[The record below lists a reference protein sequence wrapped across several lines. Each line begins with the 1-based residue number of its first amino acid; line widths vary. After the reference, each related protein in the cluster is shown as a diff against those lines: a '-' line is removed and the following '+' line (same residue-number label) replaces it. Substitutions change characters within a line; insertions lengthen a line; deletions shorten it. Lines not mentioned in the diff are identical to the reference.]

1 MGLFRPPLSRKG
13 QRPAADC
20 SSLSAMTTL
29 APPTYDPADPAVRRD
44 PFPLYARLQDED
56 PVHWSPA
63 LRAWVLTRYE
73 DVRQM
78 MLSESMSPDRLRP
91 FYAQLKGERRDTLAE
106 VMRYMSLWMV
116 FRDPPEHTRLR
127 RLVGTVFNLKAL
139 EGLAGPVARVVDHLL
154 DQLPTDR
161 PVDWAQQVAMPLPA
175 YVIMDMLKIPYAAYP
190 ELKEASDELRA
201 FIGGARADDDRY
213 ARARRGAER
222 LATFFRQVIAERR
235 AAPGDD
241 FVSRMIA
248 ARDDEGRLSEDE
260 LVATCMLVLFA
271 GHETT
276 THLLGN
282 AVHALLDHPDQLQRL
297 RDDPALITSAVEEF
311 RRYDGPSNAI
321 ARVVKVEHQ
330 IEGRTLKAGDRVFGF
345 ANAANRDPRAF
356 TDPQD
361 LDIARTPNRHLTF
374 GFGLHFCMGAP
385 LARLEGKLCIGSLV
399 QRFGRIER
407 VRGPEGEPDW
417 IDALAMRGV
426 SRLPI
431 QLG

>member
-1 MGLFRPPLSRKG
+1 
-13 QRPAADC
+13 
-20 SSLSAMTTL
+20 MTAL
-29 APPTYDPADPAVRRD
+29 AYDPADPAVRRN
-44 PFPLYARLQDED
+44 PFPLYARLQDDD

-63 LRAWVLTRYE
+63 LKAWVLTRYD

-78 MLSESMSPDRLRP
+78 LLTDAMSPDRLRP
-91 FYAQLKGERRDTLAE
+91 FYAQLQGERRDTLAE

-139 EGLAGPVARVVDHLL
+139 EALDGPVTRVVDHLL
-154 DQLPTDR
+154 DQLPTGE
-161 PVDWAQQVAMPLPA
+161 PIDWARQVAAPLPA
-175 YVIMDMLKIPYAAYP
+175 YVIMDMLAIPYSAFP

-201 FIGGARADDDRY
+201 FIGGARADGDRY
-213 ARARRGAER
+213 ATARRGAER
-222 LATFFRQVIAERR
+222 LASFFRDLIAQRR

-282 AVHALLDHPDQLQRL
+282 AVNALLDHPDQLQRL
-297 RDDPALITSAVEEF
+297 QDRPEDPALITSAVEEF
-311 RRYDGPSNAI
+311 LRYDGPSNAL
-321 ARVVKVEHQ
+321 ARVVKVKHQ
-330 IEGRTLKAGDRVFGF
+330 IDGKTLRVGDRVFGF

-356 TDPQD
+356 TDPQGLD
-361 LDIARTPNRHLTF
+361 LGRTPNRHLTF
-374 GFGLHFCMGAP
+374 GFGTHFCMGAP
-385 LARLEGKLCIGSLV
+385 LARLEGQRCIGRLV
-399 QRFGRIER
+399 QRFASIRR
-407 VRGPEGEPDW
+407 APCEPDW
-417 IDALAMRGV
+417 VDALAMRGV
-426 SRLPI
+426 FTLPVI
-431 QLG
+431 LN

>member
-1 MGLFRPPLSRKG
+1 MT
-13 QRPAADC
+13 
-20 SSLSAMTTL
+20 SLA
-29 APPTYDPADPAVRRD
+29 YDPADPDVRRN
-44 PFPLYARLQDED
+44 PFPLYARLQDHD

-78 MLSESMSPDRLRP
+78 MLADTLSPDRLRP
-91 FYAQLKGERRDTLAE
+91 FYAQLQGERRELLSE
-106 VMRYMSLWMV
+106 VMRYLSLWLV

-139 EGLAGPVARVVDHLL
+139 ESMDGPVIRVVDHLL

-161 PVDWAQQVAMPLPA
+161 PIDWARDVAMPLPA

-201 FIGGARADDDRY
+201 FIGGARADGDRY
-213 ARARRGAER
+213 ARARDGAAR
-222 LATFFRQVIAERR
+222 LANFFRSLIAERR

-282 AVHALLDHPDQLQRL
+282 AVHALLDHPDQLQKL
-297 RDDPALITSAVEEF
+297 RDDSGLIDSAVEEF
-311 RRYDGPSNAI
+311 LRYDGPSNAL
-321 ARVVKVEHQ
+321 ARVVKVDHEL
-330 IEGRTLKAGDRVFGF
+330 EGRVLKAGDRVFGF

-356 TDPQD
+356 TDPQG
-361 LDIARTPNRHLTF
+361 LDIARPQNRHLTF

-385 LARLEGKLCIGSLV
+385 LARLEAKRCIGRLV
-399 QRFGRIER
+399 ERFPRIER
-407 VRGPEGEPDW
+407 AAGAPDW

-426 SRLPI
+426 STLPV

>member
-1 MGLFRPPLSRKG
+1 
-13 QRPAADC
+13 
-20 SSLSAMTTL
+20 MTAL
-29 APPTYDPADPAVRRD
+29 AYDPADSAVRRN
-44 PFPLYARLQDED
+44 PFPLYARLQDDD

-63 LRAWVLTRYE
+63 LKAWVLTRYD

-78 MLSESMSPDRLRP
+78 LLTDAMSPDRLRP
-91 FYAQLKGERRDTLAE
+91 FYAQLQCERRDTLAE

-139 EGLAGPVARVVDHLL
+139 EALDGPVTRVVDHLL
-154 DQLPTDR
+154 DQLPTGV
-161 PVDWAQQVAMPLPA
+161 PVDWAQQVAAPLPA
-175 YVIMDMLKIPYAAYP
+175 YVIMDMLAIPYSDFP

-201 FIGGARADDDRY
+201 FIGGARADGDRY
-213 ARARRGAER
+213 ATARRGAER
-222 LATFFRQVIAERR
+222 LASFFRDLIAQRR

-282 AVHALLDHPDQLQRL
+282 AVNALLDHPDQLQRL
-297 RDDPALITSAVEEF
+297 QDRPEDPALITSAVEEF
-311 RRYDGPSNAI
+311 LRYDGPSNAL

-330 IEGRTLKAGDRVFGF
+330 IDGKTLRVGDRVFGF

-356 TDPQD
+356 TDPQGLD
-361 LDIARTPNRHLTF
+361 LGRTPNRHLTF
-374 GFGLHFCMGAP
+374 GFGTHFCMGAP
-385 LARLEGKLCIGSLV
+385 LARLEGQRCVGRLV
-399 QRFGRIER
+399 QRFTHIRR
-407 VRGPEGEPDW
+407 APGEPDW
-417 IDALAMRGV
+417 VDALAMRGV
-426 SRLPI
+426 FTLPVI
-431 QLG
+431 LN

>member
-1 MGLFRPPLSRKG
+1 
-13 QRPAADC
+13 
-20 SSLSAMTTL
+20 MTAL
-29 APPTYDPADPAVRRD
+29 AYDPADSAVRRN
-44 PFPLYARLQDED
+44 PFPLYARLQDDD

-63 LRAWVLTRYE
+63 LKAWVLTRYD

-78 MLSESMSPDRLRP
+78 LLTDAMSPDRLRP
-91 FYAQLKGERRDTLAE
+91 FYAQLQCERRDTLAE

-139 EGLAGPVARVVDHLL
+139 EALDGPVTRVVDHLL
-154 DQLPTDR
+154 DQLPTGV
-161 PVDWAQQVAMPLPA
+161 PIDWARQVAAPLPA
-175 YVIMDMLKIPYAAYP
+175 YVIMDMLAIPYSDFP

-201 FIGGARADDDRY
+201 FIGGARADGDRY
-213 ARARRGAER
+213 ATARRGAER
-222 LATFFRQVIAERR
+222 LASFFRDLIAQRR

-282 AVHALLDHPDQLQRL
+282 AVNALLDHPDQLQRL
-297 RDDPALITSAVEEF
+297 QDRPEDPALITSAVEEF
-311 RRYDGPSNAI
+311 LRYDGPSNAL

-330 IEGRTLKAGDRVFGF
+330 IDGKTLRVGDRVFGF

-356 TDPQD
+356 TDPQGLD
-361 LDIARTPNRHLTF
+361 LGRTPNRHLTF
-374 GFGLHFCMGAP
+374 GFGTHFCMGAP
-385 LARLEGKLCIGSLV
+385 LARLEGQRCVGRLV
-399 QRFGRIER
+399 QRFTHIRR
-407 VRGPEGEPDW
+407 APGEPDW
-417 IDALAMRGV
+417 VDALAMRGV
-426 SRLPI
+426 FTLPVI
-431 QLG
+431 LN

>member
-1 MGLFRPPLSRKG
+1 
-13 QRPAADC
+13 
-20 SSLSAMTTL
+20 MTAL
-29 APPTYDPADPAVRRD
+29 AYDPADPAVRRN
-44 PFPLYARLQDED
+44 PFPLYARLQDDD

-63 LRAWVLTRYE
+63 LKAWVLTRYD

-78 MLSESMSPDRLRP
+78 LLTDAMSPDRLRP
-91 FYAQLKGERRDTLAE
+91 FYAQLQCERRDTLAE

-139 EGLAGPVARVVDHLL
+139 EALDGPVTRVVDHLL
-154 DQLPTDR
+154 DQLPTGV
-161 PVDWAQQVAMPLPA
+161 PIDWARQVAAPLPA
-175 YVIMDMLKIPYAAYP
+175 YVIMDMLAIPYSDFP

-201 FIGGARADDDRY
+201 FIGGARADGDRY
-213 ARARRGAER
+213 ATARRGAER
-222 LATFFRQVIAERR
+222 LASFFRDLIAQRR

-282 AVHALLDHPDQLQRL
+282 AVNALLDHPDQLQRL
-297 RDDPALITSAVEEF
+297 QDRPEDPALITSAVEEF
-311 RRYDGPSNAI
+311 LRYDGPSNAL

-330 IEGRTLKAGDRVFGF
+330 IDGKTLRVGDRVFGF

-356 TDPQD
+356 TDPQGLD
-361 LDIARTPNRHLTF
+361 LGRTPNRHLTF
-374 GFGLHFCMGAP
+374 GFGTHFCMGAP
-385 LARLEGKLCIGSLV
+385 LARLEGQRCVGRLV
-399 QRFGRIER
+399 QRFASIRR
-407 VRGPEGEPDW
+407 APGEPDW
-417 IDALAMRGV
+417 VDALAMRGV
-426 SRLPI
+426 FTLPVI
-431 QLG
+431 LN

>member
-1 MGLFRPPLSRKG
+1 
-13 QRPAADC
+13 
-20 SSLSAMTTL
+20 MTTAL
-29 APPTYDPADPAVRRD
+29 HFDPADAAVRRN
-44 PFPLYARLQDED
+44 PFPIFARLQDED

-78 MLSESMSPDRLRP
+78 LLSDTLSPDRLRP
-91 FYAQLKGERRDTLAE
+91 FYAQLQGERRDTLSE

-116 FRDPPEHTRLR
+116 FRDPPEHTRLGK
-127 RLVGTVFNLKAL
+127 LVGTVFNLKAL
-139 EGLAGPVARVVDHLL
+139 EAMAEPVGRVVDHLL
-154 DQLPTDR
+154 DQLPTDQ
-161 PVDWAQQVAMPLPA
+161 PVDWAQQVAAPLPA
-175 YVIMDMLKIPYAAYP
+175 YVIMDMLKIPYAAFP

-201 FIGGARADDDRY
+201 FIGGARADGDRY
-213 ARARRGAER
+213 ATARRGAER
-222 LATFFRQVIAERR
+222 LASFFRALIAERR

-248 ARDDEGRLSEDE
+248 ARDEGGRLSEDE
-260 LVATCMLVLFA
+260 LIATCMLVLFA

-297 RDDPALITSAVEEF
+297 RDEPGLINSAVEEF
-311 RRYDGPSNAI
+311 LRYDGPSHAL
-321 ARVVKVEHQ
+321 ARVVKTDHEVD
-330 IEGRTLKAGDRVFGF
+330 GKLLKAGDRVFGF
-345 ANAANRDPRAF
+345 ANAGNRDPRAF
-356 TDPQD
+356 TDPQG
-361 LDIARTPNRHLTF
+361 LDIGRTPNRHLTF

-385 LARLEGKLCIGSLV
+385 LARIEGQQCIGRLL
-399 QRFGRIER
+399 QRFKRIER
-407 VRGPEGEPDW
+407 APGEPEW

-426 SRLPI
+426 SRLPV

>member
-1 MGLFRPPLSRKG
+1 
-13 QRPAADC
+13 
-20 SSLSAMTTL
+20 MTAL
-29 APPTYDPADPAVRRD
+29 AYDPADPAVRRN
-44 PFPLYARLQDED
+44 PFPLYARLQDDD

-63 LRAWVLTRYE
+63 LKAWVLTRYD

-78 MLSESMSPDRLRP
+78 LLTDAMSPDRLRP
-91 FYAQLKGERRDTLAE
+91 FYAQLQCERRDTLAE

-139 EGLAGPVARVVDHLL
+139 EALDGPVTRVVDHLL
-154 DQLPTDR
+154 DQLPTGV
-161 PVDWAQQVAMPLPA
+161 PIDWARQVAAPLPA
-175 YVIMDMLKIPYAAYP
+175 YVIMDMLAIPYSDFP

-201 FIGGARADDDRY
+201 FIGGARADGDRY
-213 ARARRGAER
+213 ATARRGAER
-222 LATFFRQVIAERR
+222 LASFFRDLIAQRR

-282 AVHALLDHPDQLQRL
+282 AVNALLDHPDQLQRL
-297 RDDPALITSAVEEF
+297 QDRPEDPALITSAVEEF
-311 RRYDGPSNAI
+311 LRYDGPSNAL

-330 IEGRTLKAGDRVFGF
+330 IDGKTLRVGDRVFGF

-356 TDPQD
+356 TDPQGLD
-361 LDIARTPNRHLTF
+361 LGRTPNRHLTF
-374 GFGLHFCMGAP
+374 GFGTHFCMGAP
-385 LARLEGKLCIGSLV
+385 LARLEGQRCVGRLV
-399 QRFGRIER
+399 QRFTHIRR
-407 VRGPEGEPDW
+407 APGEPDW
-417 IDALAMRGV
+417 VDALAMRGV
-426 SRLPI
+426 FTLPVI
-431 QLG
+431 LN

>member
-1 MGLFRPPLSRKG
+1 
-13 QRPAADC
+13 
-20 SSLSAMTTL
+20 MTTAL
-29 APPTYDPADPAVRRD
+29 HFDPADPALRRN
-44 PFPLYARLQDED
+44 PFPTFARLQDED

-78 MLSESMSPDRLRP
+78 LLSDTLSPDRLRP
-91 FYAQLKGERRDTLAE
+91 FYAQLQGERRDTLAE

-127 RLVGTVFNLKAL
+127 KLVGTVFNLKAL
-139 EGLAGPVARVVDHLL
+139 EAMAEPVGRVVDHLL
-154 DQLPTDR
+154 DQLPTGR
-161 PVDWAQQVAMPLPA
+161 SVDWAQQVAAPLPA
-175 YVIMDMLKIPYAAYP
+175 YVIMDMLKIPYAAFP

-201 FIGGARADDDRY
+201 FIGGARADGDRY
-213 ARARRGAER
+213 ATARRGAER
-222 LATFFRQVIAERR
+222 LASFFRALIAERR

-248 ARDDEGRLSEDE
+248 ARDEGGRLSEDE
-260 LVATCMLVLFA
+260 LIATCMLVLFA

-297 RDDPALITSAVEEF
+297 RDEPGLINSAVEEF
-311 RRYDGPSNAI
+311 LRYDGPSHAL
-321 ARVVKVEHQ
+321 ARVVKTDHEVD
-330 IEGRTLKAGDRVFGF
+330 GKLLKAGDRVFGF
-345 ANAANRDPRAF
+345 ANAGNRDPRAF
-356 TDPQD
+356 TDPQG
-361 LDIARTPNRHLTF
+361 LDIGRKPNRHLTF

-385 LARLEGKLCIGSLV
+385 LARIEGQQCIGRLL
-399 QRFGRIER
+399 QRFKRLER
-407 VRGPEGEPDW
+407 APGEPVW

-426 SRLPI
+426 SRLPV

>member
-1 MGLFRPPLSRKG
+1 
-13 QRPAADC
+13 
-20 SSLSAMTTL
+20 MTIL
-29 APPTYDPADPAVRRD
+29 AYDPADPAVRRN
-44 PFPLYARLQDED
+44 PFPLYARLQDDD

-78 MLSESMSPDRLRP
+78 MLSDSMSPDRLRP
-91 FYAQLKGERRDTLAE
+91 FYAQLQGERRALLSE

-116 FRDPPEHTRLR
+116 FRDPPEHGRLR

-139 EGLAGPVARVVDHLL
+139 EGLDDAVTGVVDHLL
-154 DQLPTDR
+154 DRLPTDR
-161 PVDWAQQVAMPLPA
+161 AVDWARDVAMPLPA
-175 YVIMDMLKIPYAAYP
+175 YVIMDMLRIPYAAYP

-201 FIGGARADDDRY
+201 FIGGARADGDRY
-213 ARARRGAER
+213 TRARNGAER
-222 LATFFRQVIAERR
+222 LASFFRALIAERR

-282 AVHALLDHPDQLQRL
+282 ALHALLDHPDQLQRL
-297 RDDPALITSAVEEF
+297 RDQPALIDSAVEEF
-311 RRYDGPSNAI
+311 LRYDGPSNAI
-321 ARVVKVEHQ
+321 ARVVKVDHH
-330 IEGRTLKAGDRVFGF
+330 IEGRLLKAGDRVFGF

-356 TDPQD
+356 TDPQR
-361 LDIARTPNRHLTF
+361 LDIARTPNRHVTF
-374 GFGLHFCMGAP
+374 GFGAHFCMGAP
-385 LARLEGKLCIGSLV
+385 LARLEAKRCIGRLV
-399 QRFGRIER
+399 QRFARIER
-407 VRGPEGEPDW
+407 AAGPPDW

-426 SRLPI
+426 STLPV

>member
-1 MGLFRPPLSRKG
+1 
-13 QRPAADC
+13 
-20 SSLSAMTTL
+20 MTAL
-29 APPTYDPADPAVRRD
+29 AYDPADPAVRRN
-44 PFPLYARLQDED
+44 PFPLYARLQDDD

-63 LRAWVLTRYE
+63 LKAWVLTRYD

-78 MLSESMSPDRLRP
+78 LLTDAMSPDRLRP
-91 FYAQLKGERRDTLAE
+91 FYAQLQCERRDTLAE

-139 EGLAGPVARVVDHLL
+139 EALDGPVTRVVDHLL
-154 DQLPTDR
+154 DQLPTGV
-161 PVDWAQQVAMPLPA
+161 PVDWAQQVAAPLPA
-175 YVIMDMLKIPYAAYP
+175 YVIMDMLAIPYSAFP

-201 FIGGARADDDRY
+201 FIGGARADGDRY
-213 ARARRGAER
+213 ATARRGAER
-222 LATFFRQVIAERR
+222 LASFFRDLIAQRR

-282 AVHALLDHPDQLQRL
+282 AVNALLDHPDQLQRL
-297 RDDPALITSAVEEF
+297 QDRPEDPALITSAVEEF
-311 RRYDGPSNAI
+311 LRYDGPSNAL

-330 IEGRTLKAGDRVFGF
+330 IDGKTLRVGDRVFGF

-356 TDPQD
+356 TDPQGLD
-361 LDIARTPNRHLTF
+361 LGRTPNRHLTF
-374 GFGLHFCMGAP
+374 GFGTHFCMGAP
-385 LARLEGKLCIGSLV
+385 LARLEGQRCVGRLV
-399 QRFGRIER
+399 QRFTHIRR
-407 VRGPEGEPDW
+407 APGEPDW
-417 IDALAMRGV
+417 VDALAMRGV
-426 SRLPI
+426 FTLPVI
-431 QLG
+431 LN

>member
-1 MGLFRPPLSRKG
+1 
-13 QRPAADC
+13 
-20 SSLSAMTTL
+20 MTVL
-29 APPTYDPADPAVRRD
+29 VYDYADPAVRRN

-63 LRAWVLTRYE
+63 LKAWVLTRYD

-78 MLSESMSPDRLRP
+78 MLTDQMSPDRLRP
-91 FYAQLKGERRDTLAE
+91 FYAQLQGERRETLAE
-106 VMRYMSLWMV
+106 LMRYMTLWMV

-139 EGLAGPVARVVDHLL
+139 EALDGPVTRVVDHLL
-154 DQLPTDR
+154 DGLPR
-161 PVDWAQQVAMPLPA
+161 GVPVDWAQQVAAPLPA
-175 YVIMDMLKIPYAAYP
+175 YVIMDMLGIPYSDFP
-190 ELKEASDELRA
+190 KLKEASDELRA
-201 FIGGARADDDRY
+201 FIGGARADGDRY
-213 ARARRGAER
+213 LTAQRGAAR
-222 LATFFRQVIAERR
+222 LAAFFRSLIAQRR
-235 AAPGDD
+235 ADPGDD

-297 RDDPALITSAVEEF
+297 RDEPALITSAVEEF
-311 RRYDGPSNAI
+311 LRYDGPSNAI
-321 ARVVKVEHQ
+321 ARVVKTEHQ
-330 IEGRTLKAGDRVFGF
+330 IDGKTLRAGDRVFGF

-356 TDPQD
+356 TDPQGLD
-361 LDIARTPNRHLTF
+361 LGRTPNRHLTF

-385 LARLEGKLCIGSLV
+385 LARLEGQRCIGRLV
-399 QRFGRIER
+399 SASPASSAARARRTGSTRWR
-407 VRGPEGEPDW
+407 CAACPPCPW
-417 IDALAMRGV
+417 
-426 SRLPI
+426 S
-431 QLG
+431 

>member
-1 MGLFRPPLSRKG
+1 
-13 QRPAADC
+13 
-20 SSLSAMTTL
+20 MTTSATL
-29 APPTYDPADPAVRRD
+29 IYDPADAAVRRN

-56 PVHWSPA
+56 PVHWSPS
-63 LRAWVLTRYE
+63 LRAWVLTRYD

-78 MLSESMSPDRLRP
+78 MLSDTMSPDRLRP
-91 FYAQLKGERRDTLAE
+91 FYAQLQGERRELLSE

-139 EGLAGPVARVVDHLL
+139 ESLDGAVTRVVDHLL
-154 DQLPTDR
+154 DALPTDR
-161 PVDWAQQVAMPLPA
+161 AFDWAHDVAMRLPA
-175 YVIMDMLKIPYAAYP
+175 YVIMDMLRIPYAAYP
-190 ELKEASDELRA
+190 ELKSASDELRA
-201 FIGGARADDDRY
+201 FIGGARADGDRY
-213 ARARRGAER
+213 ARARDGASR
-222 LATFFRQVIAERR
+222 LANFFRALIAERR

-282 AVHALLDHPDQLQRL
+282 AVHALLDHPEQLQRL
-297 RDDPALITSAVEEF
+297 RDEPTLIDSAVEEF
-311 RRYDGPSNAI
+311 LRYDGPSNAI
-321 ARVVKVEHQ
+321 ARVVKVDHE
-330 IEGRTLKAGDRVFGF
+330 IEGRLLKAGDRVFGF
-345 ANAANRDPRAF
+345 ANAGNRDPRAF
-356 TDPQD
+356 TDPQG

-385 LARLEGKLCIGSLV
+385 LARLEAKRCIGRLV
-399 QRFGRIER
+399 ERFPRIER
-407 VRGPEGEPDW
+407 AAGAPDW

-426 SRLPI
+426 STLPV

>member
-1 MGLFRPPLSRKG
+1 
-13 QRPAADC
+13 
-20 SSLSAMTTL
+20 MTTSATL
-29 APPTYDPADPAVRRD
+29 IYDPADAAVRRN

-56 PVHWSPA
+56 PVHWSPS
-63 LRAWVLTRYE
+63 LRAWVLTRYA

-78 MLSESMSPDRLRP
+78 MLSDTLSPDRLRP
-91 FYAQLKGERRDTLAE
+91 FYAQLQGERRELLSE

-127 RLVGTVFNLKAL
+127 RLVGTVFNLRAL
-139 EGLAGPVARVVDHLL
+139 ESLDGAVTRVVDHLL
-154 DQLPTDR
+154 DKLPTDR
-161 PVDWAQQVAMPLPA
+161 AIDWAHDVAMPLPA

-201 FIGGARADDDRY
+201 FIGGARADGDRY
-213 ARARRGAER
+213 ARARDGARR
-222 LATFFRQVIAERR
+222 LANFFRVLIAERR

-297 RDDPALITSAVEEF
+297 RSDPALIDSAVEEF
-311 RRYDGPSNAI
+311 LRYDGPSNAI
-321 ARVVKVEHQ
+321 ARVVKVDHE
-330 IEGRTLKAGDRVFGF
+330 IEGRLLKAGDRVFGF

-356 TDPQD
+356 TDPQG

-385 LARLEGKLCIGSLV
+385 LARLEAKRCIGRLV
-399 QRFGRIER
+399 ERFARIER
-407 VRGPEGEPDW
+407 AAGAPDW

-426 SRLPI
+426 ATLPV

>member
-1 MGLFRPPLSRKG
+1 
-13 QRPAADC
+13 
-20 SSLSAMTTL
+20 MTAL
-29 APPTYDPADPAVRRD
+29 AYDPADPAVRRN
-44 PFPLYARLQDED
+44 PFPLFARLQDND

-63 LRAWVLTRYE
+63 LKAWVLTRYD

-78 MLSESMSPDRLRP
+78 LLTDAMSPDRLRP
-91 FYAQLKGERRDTLAE
+91 FYAQLQCERRDTLAE

-139 EGLAGPVARVVDHLL
+139 EALDGPVTRVVDHLL
-154 DQLPTDR
+154 DQLPTGV
-161 PVDWAQQVAMPLPA
+161 PVDWAQQVAAPLPA
-175 YVIMDMLKIPYAAYP
+175 YVIMDMLAIPYSAFP

-201 FIGGARADDDRY
+201 FIGGARADGDRY
-213 ARARRGAER
+213 ATARRGAER
-222 LATFFRQVIAERR
+222 LASFFRDLIAQRR

-282 AVHALLDHPDQLQRL
+282 AVNALLDHPDQLQRL
-297 RDDPALITSAVEEF
+297 QDRPEDPALITSAVEEF
-311 RRYDGPSNAI
+311 LRYDGPSNAL

-330 IEGRTLKAGDRVFGF
+330 IDGKTLRVGDRVFGF

-356 TDPQD
+356 TDPQGLD
-361 LDIARTPNRHLTF
+361 LGRTPNRHLTF
-374 GFGLHFCMGAP
+374 GFGTHFCMGAP
-385 LARLEGKLCIGSLV
+385 LARLEGQRCVGRLV
-399 QRFGRIER
+399 QRFTHIRR
-407 VRGPEGEPDW
+407 APGEPDW
-417 IDALAMRGV
+417 VDALAMRGV
-426 SRLPI
+426 FTLPVI
-431 QLG
+431 LN

>member
-1 MGLFRPPLSRKG
+1 
-13 QRPAADC
+13 
-20 SSLSAMTTL
+20 MTTL
-29 APPTYDPADPAVRRD
+29 APPIYEPTDPAVRRN
-44 PFPLYARLQDED
+44 PFPLYTRLQDED
-56 PVHWSPA
+56 PVHWSPSM
-63 LRAWVLTRYE
+63 RAWVLTRYDE
-73 DVRQM
+73 VRQM
-78 MLSESMSPDRLRP
+78 MLSDTMSPDRLRP
-91 FYAQLKGERRDTLAE
+91 FYAQLQGERRELLSE

-139 EGLAGPVARVVDHLL
+139 EALDGAVLGVVDHLL

-161 PVDWAQQVAMPLPA
+161 AIDWAHDVAMPLPA

-201 FIGGARADDDRY
+201 FIGGARADGDRY
-213 ARARRGAER
+213 ARARDGAHR
-222 LATFFRQVIAERR
+222 LANFFRALIAERR
-235 AAPGDD
+235 AEPGDD

-282 AVHALLDHPDQLQRL
+282 ALHALLDHPDQLQRL
-297 RDDPALITSAVEEF
+297 RDDPALIDPAVEEF
-311 RRYDGPSNAI
+311 LRYDGPSNAI
-321 ARVVKVEHQ
+321 ARVVKTDHE
-330 IEGRTLKAGDRVFGF
+330 IDGRLLKAGDRVFGF

-356 TDPQD
+356 TDPQG
-361 LDIARTPNRHLTF
+361 LDIGRTPNRHLTF

-385 LARLEGKLCIGSLV
+385 LARLEGKRCIGRLV
-399 QRFGRIER
+399 ERFSRIER
-407 VRGPEGEPDW
+407 AAGPIEW

-426 SRLPI
+426 YNLPVRL
-431 QLG
+431 G

>member
-1 MGLFRPPLSRKG
+1 
-13 QRPAADC
+13 
-20 SSLSAMTTL
+20 MTAL
-29 APPTYDPADPAVRRD
+29 AYDPADPAVRRN
-44 PFPLYARLQDED
+44 PFPLYARLQDDD

-63 LRAWVLTRYE
+63 LKAWVLTRYD

-78 MLSESMSPDRLRP
+78 LLTDAMSPDRLRP
-91 FYAQLKGERRDTLAE
+91 FYAQLQGERRDTLAE

-139 EGLAGPVARVVDHLL
+139 EALDGPVTRVVDHLL
-154 DQLPTDR
+154 DQLPTGV
-161 PVDWAQQVAMPLPA
+161 PIDWAQQVAAPLPA
-175 YVIMDMLKIPYAAYP
+175 YVIMDMLAIPYSDFP

-201 FIGGARADDDRY
+201 FIGGARADGDRY
-213 ARARRGAER
+213 AVARRGAER
-222 LATFFRQVIAERR
+222 LASFFRDLIAQRR
-235 AAPGDD
+235 TVPGDD

-297 RDDPALITSAVEEF
+297 RDRPDDPALITSAVEEF
-311 RRYDGPSNAI
+311 LRYDGPSNAL

-330 IEGRTLKAGDRVFGF
+330 IDGKTLRAGDRVFGF

-356 TDPQD
+356 SDPQGLD
-361 LDIARTPNRHLTF
+361 LGRTPNRHLTF
-374 GFGLHFCMGAP
+374 GFGTHFCMGAP
-385 LARLEGKLCIGSLV
+385 LARLEGQRCIGRLV
-399 QRFGRIER
+399 QRFAGIRR
-407 VRGPEGEPDW
+407 APGAPDW
-417 IDALAMRGV
+417 VDALAMRGV
-426 SRLPI
+426 STLPVI
-431 QLG
+431 LT